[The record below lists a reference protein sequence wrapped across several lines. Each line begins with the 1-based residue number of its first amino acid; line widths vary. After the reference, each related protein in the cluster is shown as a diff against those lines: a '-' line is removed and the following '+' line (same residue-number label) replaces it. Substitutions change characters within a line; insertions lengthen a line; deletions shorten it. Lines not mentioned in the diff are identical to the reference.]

1 MKIRGILVFLIIFSV
16 SSILFAKEEPK
27 KIKPYVKKE
36 ETEKKTKKNINP
48 AGAITENIKFE
59 DMSKVVQEETGK
71 YLNQYKDIL
80 KEEIKPKGEFET
92 EEEYKK
98 RIEGVSYEMNRKKSQ
113 LIEQVYKRKKYYIV
127 KEVPISLPQYNAEE
141 QYFDI
146 KLITLPILENVIYQP
161 PEEKTNLRYVPS
173 ENGLDL
179 YLRLKIPPDT
189 GKKVREKEKFIRGDF
204 LFTIYLSLKSQEDLN
219 VYSVV
224 AFNEVEV
231 YIKEKES
238 ISSIYKQSIRVSTP
252 TFPKRDQ

>member
-1 MKIRGILVFLIIFSV
+1 MKIRGIIVSLIIFFV
-16 SSILFAKEEPK
+16 SSVIFAKEEPK
-27 KIKPYVKKE
+27 KIKPYIKKE
-36 ETEKKTKKNINP
+36 GTEKKTKQNINP

-59 DMSKVVQEETGK
+59 DISKVVQKETGK
-71 YLNQYKDIL
+71 YLNQYKEIL
-80 KEEIKPKGEFET
+80 KEEVKPKGEFET

-98 RIEGVSYEMNRKKSQ
+98 RIEGVSNEMKRKKTQ
-113 LIEQVYKRKKYYIV
+113 LIEQIYKRKQYYNI

-161 PEEKTNLRYVPS
+161 PEENTNLRYVPS

-179 YLRLKIPPDT
+179 YLRLKIPPEA
-189 GKKVREKEKFIRGDF
+189 GKKIREKEKFIRGDF

-224 AFNEVEV
+224 AFNEVEL
-231 YIKEKES
+231 YIKENKS
-238 ISSIYKQSIRVSTP
+238 TSSIYKRSIRVNTP